1 MSTNASMAGAGA
13 IAVHQRGI
21 AINRGQFSLQALQV
35 FFVGLVIG
43 MERAVLPTVA
53 REFGVRPG
61 AFLFLA
67 SFVLS
72 FGLVKGALNLVAGG
86 LADRFGRKP
95 VLLAGWLTAIPIPL
109 LIFAAPNWWWI
120 IAANALLGV
129 NQGFTWTMTVTSQ
142 IDLAGGHQRGLAV
155 GINEATGYVA
165 VGLAGLSAALL
176 AHQVGARP
184 ALLLFGL
191 ATIGTALANLAG
203 VRDTLA
209 WVKAEHAETSGAK
222 PARGEPGLAATFVR
236 ISLRDRAGRAL
247 CQGGIV
253 NKIADT
259 LVWVMF
265 PLFFKTHGASL
276 IEIGWLTGAYAMV
289 WGLSQLWTGHLADRI
304 GRKRPV
310 VAGFLLLA
318 VGICVTALGRDASVW
333 LTAAVIMGV
342 GMALLYPNLIAAMSD
357 RAPPLIRG
365 KALGTYRYWRDTGYA
380 IGALFL
386 GGIAQFAGA
395 ALPAIWITAALVAGS
410 GLWIAVAVEDS
421 GRHGG

>member
-1 MSTNASMAGAGA
+1 MRAEASGAVA
-13 IAVHQRGI
+13 IATYTRGI
-21 AINRGQFSLQALQV
+21 AANRGQFSLQMLQV

-43 MERAVLPTVA
+43 MERVVIPAVA
-53 REFGVRPG
+53 RDFGVARG

-72 FGLVKGALNLVAGG
+72 FGLVKGTLNLVAGG

-95 VLLAGWLTAIPIPL
+95 VLLAGWLAAIPIPL
-109 LIFAAPNWWWI
+109 LIYFAPNWWWI
-120 IAANALLGV
+120 VAANAFLGV

-142 IDLAGGHQRGLAV
+142 IDLASSHQRGLAV

-165 VGLAGLSAALL
+165 VGVAGLGAALL
-176 AHQVGARP
+176 AHQLGARP

-191 ATIGTALANLAG
+191 TTIVAALATLVR

-209 WVKAEHAETSGAK
+209 WVHQEHAEVHGVRPVVDDSPK
-222 PARGEPGLAATFVR
+222 LAATFIR
-236 ISLRDRAGRAL
+236 ISFRDRAGSAL
-247 CQGGIV
+247 CQGGAA

-265 PLFFKTHGASL
+265 PLYFKAHGAGL
-276 IEIGWLTGAYAMV
+276 VEIGWLTGIYAVM

-310 VAGFLLLA
+310 VAGFFLLA
-318 VGICVTALGRDASVW
+318 AGIALTGLGRGAGLW
-333 LTAAVIMGV
+333 LPAAAIMGI

-380 IGALFL
+380 IGALLL
-386 GGIAQFAGA
+386 GSVAQFAHA

-410 GLWIAVAVEDS
+410 GAWIAIAVEDS
-421 GRHGG
+421 GRGLLQ

>member
-1 MSTNASMAGAGA
+1 MRAEARGAVA
-13 IAVHQRGI
+13 MVTYTRGI
-21 AINRGQFSLQALQV
+21 AANRRQFSLQMLQV

-43 MERAVLPTVA
+43 MERVVIPAVA
-53 REFGVRPG
+53 RDFGVARG

-72 FGLVKGALNLVAGG
+72 FGLVKGTLNLVAGD

-95 VLLAGWLTAIPIPL
+95 VLLAGWLAAIPIPL
-109 LIFAAPNWWWI
+109 LIYFAPNWWWI
-120 IAANALLGV
+120 VAANAFLGV

-142 IDLAGGHQRGLAV
+142 IDLASSHQRGLAV
-155 GINEATGYVA
+155 GINEAIGYIA
-165 VGLAGLSAALL
+165 VGVAGLGAALL
-176 AHQVGARP
+176 AHQLGARP

-191 ATIGTALANLAG
+191 ATIIAALATLVR

-209 WVKAEHAETSGAK
+209 WVHAEHAEVHGTRPVVDHSQ
-222 PARGEPGLAATFVR
+222 RLAATFVR
-236 ISLRDRAGRAL
+236 ISFRDRGGRAL
-247 CQGGIV
+247 CQGGVV

-265 PLFFKTHGASL
+265 PLYFRAHGAGL
-276 IEIGWLTGAYAMV
+276 VEIGWLTGIYAV
-289 WGLSQLWTGHLADRI
+289 TWGLSQLWTGHLADRI

-310 VAGFLLLA
+310 VAGFFLLA
-318 VGICVTALGRDASVW
+318 GGIALTGLGRGAGLW
-333 LTAAVIMGV
+333 LPAAAIMGV

-380 IGALFL
+380 AGALLL
-386 GGIAQFAGA
+386 GSIAQFAHA
-395 ALPAIWITAALVAGS
+395 ALPAIWTTAALVAGS
-410 GLWIAVAVEDS
+410 GLWIAIAVEDS
-421 GRHGG
+421 GGVRR